1 MATGLCSCIRRADS
15 IQCLFLADLLSSGL
29 LPFFKARLESK
40 TNNTRRK
47 NTKTLTTSSRTAQ
60 AKHRRRTPDGRFAD
74 ELNSFGFPDAATLS
88 AYEQQTS
95 QIPVLQRLQQHGK
108 ITPPPITL
116 PDGWAEAGTKHDGNA
131 DGYGSYHEDTRR
143 FTGPDNSTLTV
154 THSSGFEKDF
164 GLYDYQ
170 TVEYQSGNVT
180 IKRIIPPTS
189 NPDINELEE
198 TGQRLERQRAE
209 LNAHASGRWSAPI
222 TRLTASTS
230 ETGYTFILPE
240 YGEPPKKPVLP
251 WNRAAWDKT
260 RKQEKENRKSGVAE
274 IPPR

>member
-1 MATGLCSCIRRADS
+1 MVLRHVFHDEQRYSHWRRVSAHVFGER
-15 IQCLFLADLLSSGL
+15 ILSSASSWL
-29 LPFFKARLESK
+29 ICFRPACFLFSKARLESK

-95 QIPVLQRLQQHGK
+95 QIPVLQRLQKHGK

-116 PDGWAEAGTKHDGNA
+116 PDGWTEAGTKHDGNA

-240 YGEPPKKPVLP
+240 YGEPPKKP
-251 WNRAAWDKT
+251 
-260 RKQEKENRKSGVAE
+260 GF
-274 IPPR
+274 

>member
-1 MATGLCSCIRRADS
+1 M
-15 IQCLFLADLLSSGL
+15 
-29 LPFFKARLESK
+29 
-40 TNNTRRK
+40 
-47 NTKTLTTSSRTAQ
+47 TTSSRTAQ
-60 AKHRRRTPDGRFAD
+60 AKRRRRTPDGRFAD

-170 TVEYQSGNVT
+170 TVEYQAGNVT

-209 LNAHASGRWSAPI
+209 LNAAYSIHQRD
-222 TRLTASTS
+222 RLHVHP
-230 ETGYTFILPE
+230 TGIRGAAEEAGTPM
-240 YGEPPKKPVLP
+240 EPSRMGQGTKAGK
-251 WNRAAWDKT
+251 
-260 RKQEKENRKSGVAE
+260 RKQKVWCG
-274 IPPR
+274 

>member
-1 MATGLCSCIRRADS
+1 M
-15 IQCLFLADLLSSGL
+15 
-29 LPFFKARLESK
+29 
-40 TNNTRRK
+40 
-47 NTKTLTTSSRTAQ
+47 TTSSRTAQ
-60 AKHRRRTPDGRFAD
+60 AKRRRRTPDGRFAD

-95 QIPVLQRLQQHGK
+95 QIPVLQRLQKHGK

-116 PDGWAEAGTKHDGNA
+116 PDGWTEAGTKHDGNA

-240 YGEPPKKPVLP
+240 YGGAAEEAGTPMEPSRMGQGTKAGK
-251 WNRAAWDKT
+251 
-260 RKQEKENRKSGVAE
+260 RKQKVWCG
-274 IPPR
+274 

>member
-1 MATGLCSCIRRADS
+1 MS
-15 IQCLFLADLLSSGL
+15 Q
-29 LPFFKARLESK
+29 

-95 QIPVLQRLQQHGK
+95 QIPVLQRLQKHGK

-116 PDGWAEAGTKHDGNA
+116 QDGWTEAGTKHDGNA

-154 THSSGFEKDF
+154 THSSGFEKRFRPIRLPDR
-164 GLYDYQ
+164 
-170 TVEYQSGNVT
+170 
-180 IKRIIPPTS
+180 RIPV
-189 NPDINELEE
+189 
-198 TGQRLERQRAE
+198 RQRHHQTNHPTH
-209 LNAHASGRWSAPI
+209 L
-222 TRLTASTS
+222 
-230 ETGYTFILPE
+230 
-240 YGEPPKKPVLP
+240 KP
-251 WNRAAWDKT
+251 
-260 RKQEKENRKSGVAE
+260 
-274 IPPR
+274 

>member
-1 MATGLCSCIRRADS
+1 M
-15 IQCLFLADLLSSGL
+15 ADLLSSGL

-95 QIPVLQRLQQHGK
+95 QIPVLQRLQKHGK

-116 PDGWAEAGTKHDGNA
+116 PDGWTEAGTKHDGNA

-143 FTGPDNSTLTV
+143 FN
-154 THSSGFEKDF
+154 
-164 GLYDYQ
+164 
-170 TVEYQSGNVT
+170 

-251 WNRAAWDKT
+251 WNRATWDKE

>member
-1 MATGLCSCIRRADS
+1 M
-15 IQCLFLADLLSSGL
+15 ADLLSSGL

-95 QIPVLQRLQQHGK
+95 QIPVLQRLQKHGK

-170 TVEYQSGNVT
+170 TVEYQAGNVT

-251 WNRAAWDKT
+251 WNRAAWDKA

>member
-1 MATGLCSCIRRADS
+1 M
-15 IQCLFLADLLSSGL
+15 
-29 LPFFKARLESK
+29 
-40 TNNTRRK
+40 
-47 NTKTLTTSSRTAQ
+47 TTSSRTAQ
-60 AKHRRRTPDGRFAD
+60 AKRRRRTPDGRFAD

-88 AYEQQTS
+88 TYEQQTS

-116 PDGWAEAGTKHDGNA
+116 PDGWTEAGTKHDGNA

-170 TVEYQSGNVT
+170 TVEYQAGNVT

-251 WNRAAWDKT
+251 WNRAAWDKA